1 MFGSLLKTLGP
12 RLLGG
17 IFAGFAT
24 YVAAKT
30 SGAVQIDPAAAGEA
44 VTGIFTTYLLTHRI
58 ASSVVN
64 PGDASKGRLAD
75 AEKKATDA
83 GSTVIVPPPTR

>member
-1 MFGSLLKTLGP
+1 MFGNLLKTLGP

-17 IFAGFAT
+17 IFAGVAT

-30 SGAVQIDPAAAGEA
+30 SGAVQIDPAAAGEV

-58 ASSVVN
+58 TSSIVN
-64 PGDASKGRLAD
+64 PGDASKGRLAE
-75 AEKKATDA
+75 AEKRATDS
-83 GSTVIVPPPTR
+83 GSTVIVPPPSR